1 MITKLTGKLV
11 RVLDE
16 EIRLSVGPYEYQ
28 VLVPEAV
35 RRQIQTRTGEELTL
49 HISEYLESQ
58 NNGGRFVPRMI
69 GFLHETELEFFE
81 LFCTVE
87 KIGVKKALKALARPI
102 KEIADAISRQD
113 PKWLATLPGIGAA
126 TAEQIVTTLKRK
138 VTKFAFASDVAASGI
153 APTADGVSAQ
163 VVEDVY
169 GGLMTLGMS
178 PLDARARIDQLLV
191 SGKPFANVEDA
202 LKLIFAR

>member
-11 RVLDE
+11 RVLDD
-16 EIRLSVGPYEYQ
+16 EIRVTVGALEYQ

-35 RRQIQTRTGEELTL
+35 RRQIQTRTGDDLTL

-69 GFLHETELEFFE
+69 GFLHESELEFFD

-87 KIGVKKALKALARPI
+87 KIGVKKALKALARPV

-113 PKWLATLPGIGAA
+113 AKWLATLPGIGAA

-138 VTKFAFASDVAASGI
+138 VTKFAFITDAAPGVVV
-153 APTADGVSAQ
+153 ADGVSAQ
-163 VVEDVY
+163 VIEDVY
-169 GGLMTLGMS
+169 AGLMTLGMS
-178 PLDARARIDQLLV
+178 PLDARGRIDQLLV
-191 SGKPFANVEDA
+191 SGKAFESVEGA
-202 LKLIFAR
+202 IKLIFAR